1 MTAPA
6 DDADLRLTVTRQQEA
21 IEQLTAVIE
30 LHQQQIEGLWRRI
43 QDLEGV
49 PFPDEEPPS

>member
-1 MTAPA
+1 MTSTT
-6 DDADLRLTVTRQQEA
+6 DDADLRLTVTRHQEA

-49 PFPDEEPPS
+49 PFPDKEPPS

>member
-1 MTAPA
+1 MTSPST
-6 DDADLRLTVTRQQEA
+6 DTDLPVAVAKHQEA

-30 LHQQQIEGLWRRI
+30 LHQQQIEALWRRI

-49 PFPDEEPPS
+49 PFPDVEPPS

>member
-1 MTAPA
+1 MTAPT
-6 DDADLRLTVTRQQEA
+6 DDADLHLTVTRQQEA

>member
-6 DDADLRLTVTRQQEA
+6 DDADLRLTVIRQQEA